1 MHFDLVFKNVIVI
14 PSYFSVSNFS
24 YNKEY
29 NIFYGDMRFIF
40 LNMQYIN
47 YLHCSMVEEGS
58 RKVAWMIKER
68 IFLYAVTFNF
78 LLI

>member
-40 LNMQYIN
+40 LNMQYIII
-47 YLHCSMVEEGS
+47 YIGQWWKKALE
-58 RKVAWMIKER
+58 K
-68 IFLYAVTFNF
+68 
-78 LLI
+78 